1 MASDD
6 LIALLPEKD
15 ITGANTSKTMADT
28 GWKFPDG
35 HFEKLVASGR
45 IQATKISFND
55 VPKYRLIWEKL
66 ANGEINCLLVSAL
79 DQPCDCDIR
88 ILGLAVDRLAAQE
101 KAAAVYFTTARRA
114 FIEEA
119 KTWGAEVHQVWLKKS
134 YV

>member
-1 MASDD
+1 MVSDAM
-6 LIALLPEKD
+6 IALLPEND
-15 ITGANTSKTMADT
+15 ITGADTSKTLADT

-55 VPKYRLIWEKL
+55 VPKYRLLWEKL
-66 ANGEINCLLVSAL
+66 ANGEINCLMVSAL
-79 DQPCDCDIR
+79 DKPCACDIR
-88 ILGLAVDRLAAQE
+88 ILGVAVDRLAAQE
-101 KAAAVYFTTARRA
+101 KSAAVYFTTARRA

-119 KTWGAEVHQVWLKKS
+119 KTWGAAVHQVWLKKS